1 MKSSNRALLLI
12 SAAALAAAIPAI
24 AQNRDAPES
33 LLPEGFGDPD
43 TLPPP
48 EAKQTPQQGS
58 TPRPSTSVP
67 ASRADQMVNELTN
80 PANEA
85 EVDPLGAPRPTNY
98 FSIPVGTSRPT
109 DVVGLIEP
117 GNFGLAQN
125 AFGADGGAFR
135 VALMRGLDAPLPSR
149 WASILLRRALMSRLA
164 APAGVDPVDWVAE
177 RADLLLRMGEAD
189 AARMLVQSVDDD
201 DYTPRM
207 IEVAAQAALATSDP
221 SGLCPIAGPA
231 RARSAAVS
239 WLLAEAMC
247 AGLESE
253 AARASA
259 LIDQARNQGAT
270 GIDLALAEKVIGASG
285 ETRRA
290 AAVEWQQVPNLDA
303 WRLGLASATG
313 TEIPAALMGRLDPA
327 MRAWFARAPM
337 MAPEARADAAE
348 AAAALGIFSSR
359 SLVELHSLI
368 FDRTDVAER
377 GDTVGARLREAWI
390 AEAPADR
397 VTAMRRLWD
406 ETPVAP
412 ARYGRLIL
420 TAGAAAQ
427 IAPSSDFTAELP
439 NLIAAMFSAG
449 LDRRAAVWADTVE
462 QAGDQRAWAMLA
474 VGSPQAG
481 VADAGRV
488 GDYVEAQADRRGE
501 LLVAALAGLGRLDD
515 ATAAGLVGNAGV
527 DFGAR
532 DGWSQALDAATS
544 AQQPGMVALLVAVGM
559 QTGSWG
565 GVPPRNLYRSLR
577 ALRAVGMDYEAR
589 MIAAEAI
596 ART

>member
-1 MKSSNRALLLI
+1 MKSSNRAWLLI
-12 SAAALAAAIPAI
+12 GAAALAAAIPAL

-33 LLPEGFGDPD
+33 LLPEGFGDPG

-48 EAKQTPQQGS
+48 EPKQTPQPGNRQA
-58 TPRPSTSVP
+58 P
-67 ASRADQMVNELTN
+67 APGQAPARADELIRELTT
-80 PANEA
+80 PAEP
-85 EVDPLGAPRPTNY
+85 DPLEAARPTNY

-109 DVVGLIEP
+109 DVVGLLEP
-117 GNFGLAQN
+117 GNFGLAPN
-125 AFGADGGAFR
+125 AFGGDGGAFR

-149 WASILLRRALMSRLA
+149 WVSILLRRALMSRLA
-164 APAGVDPVDWVAE
+164 APTGVDPVDWVAE

-207 IEVAAQAALATSDP
+207 IEVAAQAALATADP
-221 SGLCPIAGPA
+221 SGLCPVAEPG
-231 RARSAAVS
+231 RARSGDVS

-285 ETRRA
+285 ETQRA
-290 AAVEWQQVPNLDA
+290 AAATWEGVPVLNA
-303 WRLGLASATG
+303 WRFGLASATG
-313 TEIPAALMGRLDPA
+313 TEIPAPLMASAGPRIQ
-327 MRAWFARAPM
+327 AWYARAPM
-337 MAPEARADAAE
+337 LAPETRADAAE
-348 AAAALGIFSSR
+348 TAAALGVLSSR
-359 SLVELHSLI
+359 ALVELHSLI

-377 GDTVGARLREAWI
+377 GDTVGARLREAWG
-390 AEAPADR
+390 AENPSDR
-397 VTAMRRLWD
+397 VSAMRRLWD

-420 TAGAAAQ
+420 TAGAAAR
-427 IAPSSDFTAELP
+427 IEPAGDYAAELS
-439 NLIAAMFSAG
+439 NLISAMLSAG
-449 LDRRAAVWADTVE
+449 LDRQAARWVDTVE
-462 QAGDQRAWAMLA
+462 SAGDQRAWAMLA
-474 VGSPQAG
+474 TGTPQPA
-481 VADAGRV
+481 AIDAGRV
-488 GDYVEAQADRRGE
+488 QDYVSAEPGRRSE
-501 LLVAALAGLGRLDD
+501 LLIAALAGLGRLDD
-515 ATAAGLVGNAGV
+515 ASATSMAREGGIDLA
-527 DFGAR
+527 AR
-532 DGWSQALDAATS
+532 DAWSQALDAATS
-544 AQQPGMVALLVAVGM
+544 ARQSGMVALLVAVGM
-559 QTGSWG
+559 QTGGWG

-577 ALRAVGMDYEAR
+577 ALRAVGLDYEAR

>member
-12 SAAALAAAIPAI
+12 SAAALAVAIPAI

-33 LLPEGFGDPD
+33 LLPEGFGDPQN
-43 TLPPP
+43 LPPP
-48 EAKQTPQQGS
+48 ETKQGPQPGNAQ
-58 TPRPSTSVP
+58 RP
-67 ASRADQMVNELTN
+67 ASPATPGTRADEMVSELTS
-80 PANEA
+80 PSEE

-117 GNFGLAQN
+117 GNFGLPQN
-125 AFGADGGAFR
+125 AFGADQGAFR

-164 APAGVDPVDWVAE
+164 APAGVNPVDWVAE

-189 AARMLVQSVDDD
+189 AARMLVQAVDDD
-201 DYTPRM
+201 EYTPRM
-207 IEVAAQAALATSDP
+207 IEVAAQTALATADP
-221 SGLCPIAGPA
+221 SGLCPVAGPA
-231 RARSAAVS
+231 RARSANVS

-253 AARASA
+253 GARASA
-259 LIDQARNQGAT
+259 LIDQARNQGAS
-270 GIDLALAEKVIGASG
+270 GIDLSLAEKVIAASG
-285 ETRRA
+285 ETRA
-290 AAVEWQQVPNLDA
+290 GAVLDWEPVQNLDA

-313 TEIPAALMGRLDPA
+313 ADIPAPLMGRLSPA
-327 MRAWFARAPM
+327 MQAWFARAPM
-337 MAPEARADAAE
+337 IAPEARANAAE
-348 AAAALGIFSSR
+348 TAAALGVLSSR
-359 SLVELHSLI
+359 ALGELHSLI

-377 GDTVGARLREAWI
+377 GESIGVRLREAWI
-390 AEAPADR
+390 AELPADR
-397 VTAMRRLWD
+397 VSAMRRLWD
-406 ETPVAP
+406 ETPVSP
-412 ARYGRLIL
+412 ARYGRLVL

-427 IAPSSDFTAELP
+427 LDPSPDYPAELP
-439 NLIAAMFSAG
+439 NLISSMFSAG
-449 LDRRAAVWADTVE
+449 LDQRAALWADTVE
-462 QAGDQRAWAMLA
+462 QAGDQRAWAMLS

-481 VADAGRV
+481 GADAGRV
-488 GDYVEAQADRRGE
+488 GDYVEAEPGRRSE

-515 ATAAGLVGNAGV
+515 GAAAGLVRGI
-527 DFGAR
+527 DFNAR
-532 DGWSQALDAATS
+532 DAWSQALDAAT
-544 AQQPGMVALLVAVGM
+544 AARQPGTVVLLVAVGM
-559 QTGSWG
+559 QTHHWG

-577 ALRAVGMDYEAR
+577 ALRAVGLEYEAR